1 MTRKMTVLKNVLN
14 VKLAI
19 IAILT
24 ANICSAQSPYI
35 NRVYDYCPAP
45 GQFINMLPK
54 YDVGDTQEDMNL
66 KAEECISGTNKVI
79 ISQCLQKW

>member
-24 ANICSAQSPYI
+24 ANICNAQSPHI
-35 NRVYDYCPAP
+35 NRVYDYCLVP
-45 GQFINMLPK
+45 GQFINVLPK